1 MEVRSQGSVQAVECP
16 CVDSRSSSVVPEWDN
31 LIPGSSSVLRF
42 LQALVVPCI
51 RPGNRPADVPWEWG
65 LRDLRRLRLQAH
77 DPQVVP
83 AHHPGGRGSAMFPA
97 G

>member
-16 CVDSRSSSVVPEWDN
+16 CADSRSSSVVPEWDN

-51 RPGNRPADVPWEWG
+51 RPGRRPADVPWEWG
-65 LRDLRRLRLQAH
+65 LRDLLRRLLRVRDLQVA
-77 DPQVVP
+77 P
-83 AHHPGGRGSAMFPA
+83 AHHPGGQGSVMFRV